1 MLYKESSGK
10 KLYLIL
16 WGGAA
21 LIGAVMTVV
30 GYLQQTDDKKLL
42 RNPAF
47 INPTSS
53 DETINDL
60 LLSANEL
67 TIAEKKSFISLYHR
81 QGDDTEIPIYQKAK
95 DKRYEIY
102 KQIFQRKMNK
112 LNGNSSADFSV
123 KPVPK

>member
-1 MLYKESSGK
+1 MQYKESSGK
-10 KLYLIL
+10 KLYFIL

-21 LIGAVMTVV
+21 IIGVVMTLV
-30 GYLQQTDDKKLL
+30 GYWQQTDEKKLL

-47 INPTSS
+47 TDPKSS
-53 DETINDL
+53 GETINDL

-67 TIAEKKSFISLYHR
+67 TIAEKKSFISLNLK
-81 QGDDTEIPIYQKAK
+81 QGEDIGIPISQKSK
-95 DKRYEIY
+95 DKRDEIY
-102 KQIFQRKMNK
+102 KQIFQRKMNR